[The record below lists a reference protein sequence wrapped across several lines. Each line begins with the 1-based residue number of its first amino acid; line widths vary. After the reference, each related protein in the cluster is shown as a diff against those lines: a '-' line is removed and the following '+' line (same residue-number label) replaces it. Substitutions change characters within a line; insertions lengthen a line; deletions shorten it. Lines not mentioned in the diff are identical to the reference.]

1 MPGRLQATFASL
13 LQAIP
18 QAAQEVYGERLV
30 SLAVFGSVGRG
41 TPRFDSDI
49 DLLVV
54 AAGLPRGRLARVR
67 EFSAVEARLEPALK
81 KAAAAGVSTVVAPVF
96 KTPEEVV
103 AGSLLF
109 LDMVED
115 ARLLYDRD
123 GFLAGYLARLRKRLK
138 DLGARRV
145 RRGGAW
151 YWLLK
156 EDYKPGEVF
165 EI

>member
-1 MPGRLQATFASL
+1 LE
-13 LQAIP
+13 AIV
-18 QAAQEVYGERLV
+18 QAAREVYGERLV

-67 EFSAVEARLEPALK
+67 EFSAVEARLAPALAQ
-81 KAAAAGVSTVVAPVF
+81 AATAGVDTVVNPVF
-96 KTPEEVV
+96 KTPEEVA

-138 DLGARRV
+138 ELGAKRV

-156 EDYKPGEVF
+156 EDYRPGEVF

>member
-1 MPGRLQATFASL
+1 LE
-13 LQAIP
+13 AIV
-18 QAAQEVYGERLV
+18 QAAREVYGERLV

-67 EFSAVEARLEPALK
+67 EFSAVEARLAPVLEQ
-81 KAAAAGVSTVVAPVF
+81 AAAAGVDTVVNPVF
-96 KTPEEVV
+96 KTPEEVG

-123 GFLAGYLARLRKRLK
+123 GFLAGYLSRLKARLK

-156 EDYKPGEVF
+156 ENYRPGEVF